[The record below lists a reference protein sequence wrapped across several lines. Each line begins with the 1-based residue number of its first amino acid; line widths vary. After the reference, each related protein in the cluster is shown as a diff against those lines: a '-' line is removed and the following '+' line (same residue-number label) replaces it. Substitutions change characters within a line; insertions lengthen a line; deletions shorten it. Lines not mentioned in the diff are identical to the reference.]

1 MSCWHYYAPS
11 PSGEPAGDPCFTVD
25 ASSITFGRGALG
37 EAGPALR
44 AAGCRRVAL
53 FTDKVVSQ
61 TAWFPAVSASLR
73 RAGIDAAVYDQV
85 RIEPDEASFQAAAQF
100 FREGGFDGVLSVG
113 GGSVIDTA
121 KAAALLGCHP
131 AELARYLGPPLGAG
145 EPVPGPLP
153 PHIACPTTCGTGSE
167 CTGIAVC
174 ALPARRTKAGISHR
188 LLRPTRAL
196 VDPLVTTTL
205 PAAVVAASGFDV
217 LCHALESY
225 TARPHTR
232 RPPPAAPELRPLSQ
246 GANPYSDIG
255 CREALRLCG
264 RYLLRALAADDLEAR
279 EQLLFAAMLAG
290 IAFGNAGVHAP
301 HGMAYAVA
309 GGAHGVPIDGYP
321 ASGPLLPH
329 GVSVILSAPAAFRF
343 TAAACPER
351 HLEAAALLGAEVGG
365 AGPGDA
371 GEVLSRH
378 LLHLMAQGRQPQD
391 LAAVGFAQADVPEL
405 VAAARLQRRLLD
417 NAPRSIDNQALA
429 GLFSAALR
437 YSPPEPRPA
446 GTAADGGAAHAV

>member
-11 PSGEPAGDPCFTVD
+11 SPGGLAGDPCFTVD
-25 ASSITFGRGALG
+25 ASCITFGRGALG
-37 EAGPALR
+37 EAGAALR
-44 AAGCRRVAL
+44 LAGCRRVAL
-53 FTDKVVSQ
+53 FTDSVVSR
-61 TAWFPAVSASLR
+61 TAWFPAVTSSLR
-73 RAGIDAAVYDQV
+73 QAGVDAAIYDGV
-85 RIEPDEASFQAAAQF
+85 RIEPDEASFQAAGQF
-100 FREGGFDGVLSVG
+100 FREGGFDGLLSVG
-113 GGSVIDTA
+113 GGSVMDTA
-121 KAAALLGCHP
+121 KAAALLGRYP
-131 AELARYLGPPLGAG
+131 ADLARYLGPPLGAG

-153 PHIACPTTCGTGSE
+153 PHVACPTTCGTGSE

-174 ALPARRTKAGISHR
+174 GLPARRTKAGIAHR
-188 LLRPTRAL
+188 LLRPVRAL
-196 VDPLVTTTL
+196 VDPLVTATL
-205 PAAVVAASGFDV
+205 PSAVVAASGFDV

-255 CREALRLCG
+255 CREALTLCG
-264 RYLLRALAADDLEAR
+264 RYLLRALAADDTEAR

-309 GGAHGVPIDGYP
+309 GGAHGVRIAGYP
-321 ASGPLLPH
+321 EPGPLLPH

-351 HLEAAALLGAEVGG
+351 HLEAAALLGAEVRG
-365 AGPGDA
+365 AGPADA
-371 GEVLSRH
+371 GEVLSRQ
-378 LLHLMAQGRQPQD
+378 LLHLMARGRQPQD
-391 LAAVGFAQADVPEL
+391 LNAVGYGDADIPQL

-417 NAPRSIDNQALA
+417 NAPRPIDDGALA
-429 GLFSAALR
+429 GLFTAALH
-437 YSPPEPRPA
+437 YPRPA
-446 GTAADGGAAHAV
+446 GAEANGDDGHAV